1 MTLTVLRIWSMA
13 HVSIFSMR
21 EVYYCMVYN
30 NILHAQVVTFHA
42 RTSEVRV
49 KKGSLAQSA
58 FIHVLAN
65 VFTRCCNIQN
75 APKLNIKWFSGSDHH
90 NEKSQAAP
98 LPSWSKITKDNVSEL
113 NELSVLLLFLTV
125 SCTL

>member
-21 EVYYCMVYN
+21 EVYYYMVYN

-49 KKGSLAQSA
+49 KKGSLAKSA

-65 VFTRCCNIQN
+65 VFT
-75 APKLNIKWFSGSDHH
+75 
-90 NEKSQAAP
+90 AAVIFKMP
-98 LPSWSKITKDNVSEL
+98 PN
-113 NELSVLLLFLTV
+113 
-125 SCTL
+125 